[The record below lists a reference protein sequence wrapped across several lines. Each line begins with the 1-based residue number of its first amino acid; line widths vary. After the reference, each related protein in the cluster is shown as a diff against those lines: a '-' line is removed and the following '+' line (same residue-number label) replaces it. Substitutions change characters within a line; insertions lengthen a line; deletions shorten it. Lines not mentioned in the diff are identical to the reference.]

1 MKKKLIVIALAI
13 LILCM
18 SFMGCSSKTYDV
30 KKSDQQIDLSLQ
42 AYNTLEYIS
51 KNYQDRTI
59 GSEASQDFVS
69 EMKNSLQAYGYAV
82 TEQSYT
88 ANSSKATSNIIA
100 IKTKEGTNDKIV
112 IGASWDNVYGDYE
125 THPDGAYQS
134 GASIAALLTLA
145 DYFNDK
151 ELSYNLEF
159 VLFSGGSDNWSGAQ
173 YFVDKLTAQD
183 KQNIKLFINLGYVA
197 GGDNQYIYARD
208 LSTNYEDFINQVL
221 KANDITAFS
230 KVPLYKNTFA
240 ATISENQTYRYSHI
254 GMFGNNIIF
263 MNNKIPSINYLSI
276 NWSDYSTPVYVEKKG
291 YNNICEGSYDT
302 LDVMI
307 ERNGVETIKSQL
319 NAVVVST
326 IDTIYVNQTELLGV
340 LQSPD
345 EVNSFFQSDMA
356 YYIFNVAVKIILV
369 ALIIL
374 SVVYAKNI
382 ISKRREEYQKIKKD
396 TPVLKVTIPT
406 DGKGLE
412 ELDEMLKKFI
422 DEEENKKKNKDNDNK
437 DDDNNTTIS
446 DDDVFQ

>member
-1 MKKKLIVIALAI
+1 M
-13 LILCM
+13 
-18 SFMGCSSKTYDV
+18 
-30 KKSDQQIDLSLQ
+30 
-42 AYNTLEYIS
+42 
-51 KNYQDRTI
+51 
-59 GSEASQDFVS
+59 
-69 EMKNSLQAYGYAV
+69 
-82 TEQSYT
+82 
-88 ANSSKATSNIIA
+88 
-100 IKTKEGTNDKIV
+100 
-112 IGASWDNVYGDYE
+112 
-125 THPDGAYQS
+125 
-134 GASIAALLTLA
+134 LTLA